1 MQNAIWTTPSDISKY
16 QCFFHNLKN
25 YDGHLIL
32 SKADEMNERLNKKK
46 DRDNPAQNSEKF
58 IAFSFELFTS

>member
-1 MQNAIWTTPSDISKY
+1 
-16 QCFFHNLKN
+16 
-25 YDGHLIL
+25 
-32 SKADEMNERLNKKK
+32 MNERLNKKK